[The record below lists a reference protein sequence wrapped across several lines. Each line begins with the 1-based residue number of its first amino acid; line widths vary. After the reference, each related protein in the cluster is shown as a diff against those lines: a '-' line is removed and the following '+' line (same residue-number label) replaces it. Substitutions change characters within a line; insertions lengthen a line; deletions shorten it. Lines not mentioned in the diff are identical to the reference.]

1 MGKKKKKKRGG
12 IDSHKHFPEQGT
24 EDTHLYMHICSL
36 AREREAR
43 SMIRI
48 STRHTELGSLDMLQ
62 ELPRSGNPDFQHCR

>member
-1 MGKKKKKKRGG
+1 MGEKKKRGG

-24 EDTHLYMHICSL
+24 EDNHLYMHRCSL

-48 STRHTELGSLDMLQ
+48 STRCTELRSLAMLQ
-62 ELPRSGNPDFQHCR
+62 ELPRSGNLGFQHCR